1 VLDSLN
7 PSDDVR
13 PAELSDTIVKLL
25 VRGVHIRT
33 ENPLVLIAEDF
44 FEDFRAPRSGYM
56 EERNHRSDKYPKPAA
71 LALRLP
77 SGLIDVEDR
86 LSPERLLR
94 SFMSGRQGFGDF
106 LMKLADRAQADLN
119 TENRLGDFLTTS
131 ASHTV

>member
-1 VLDSLN
+1 MLDSLN

-13 PAELSDTIVKLL
+13 PAELSDTVVKLL
-25 VRGVHIRT
+25 VRGVHVRT
-33 ENPLVLIAEDF
+33 QNPLVLIAEDF
-44 FEDFRAPRSGYM
+44 LEHLRTPRGSYM
-56 EERNHRSDKYPKPAA
+56 EQRNHRSDKYPKPAA
-71 LALRLP
+71 LALRFP

-86 LSPERLLR
+86 LFRESLLR
-94 SFMSGRQGFGDF
+94 FFMSGRQGFGDF